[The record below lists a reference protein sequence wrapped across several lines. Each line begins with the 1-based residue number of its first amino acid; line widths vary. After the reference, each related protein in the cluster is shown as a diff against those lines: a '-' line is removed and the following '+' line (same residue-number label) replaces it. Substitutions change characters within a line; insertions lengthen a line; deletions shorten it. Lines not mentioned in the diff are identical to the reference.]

1 MKNVEMNGKGVGVAV
16 KQEMEEPKAS
26 AAPAEKDTKGPEA
39 PSQTTAKTSLKDN
52 KRVLLLAVGAVVF
65 MLILALAF
73 NGLINSSSMQK
84 KLMAPRSKKEPAKS
98 NTSSGPTDAASVAP
112 ILDAGHVLAQDTD
125 AGRVT
130 AELVGQT
137 AKKQPKSATPTTLG
151 GVKPFETPQ
160 TWQPPAYQPGTQPFE
175 PASGETG
182 RETAEARSERNLMDK
197 PSLVFVKSNAFPSTR
212 GGSSETVAPL
222 ELGIGLSPGTRLR
235 ARLESAVSTA
245 VRTPVVAVIEYN
257 YEQNGEIVV
266 PAGAKAFGHLEAAD
280 RSGYIGIR
288 FDSLLLPDGSSVGVE
303 AAATDLQLR
312 PLRGKVEGKNAGKN
326 ILVRS
331 VGGVGEIAATLVGR
345 GNLNQPL
352 SEGDLLRERVSNN
365 IGQASDQAVANLAIT
380 ERIVVSV
387 PAGTEL
393 YVVLQKATKER
404 VATAQDKAQEK
415 PGAGAT
421 SLDELR
427 QLLQLQREL
436 NQSVTL
442 PGSNP

>member
-1 MKNVEMNGKGVGVAV
+1 MKNVEMNGKGEGFTV
-16 KQEMEEPKAS
+16 KQGPEEPKAS
-26 AAPAEKDTKGPEA
+26 AAPIEKEPTGPEA
-39 PSQTTAKTSLKDN
+39 PSQTTAKMSLKDN
-52 KRVLLLAVGAVVF
+52 KRLLVLAVGAALF

-73 NGLINSSSMQK
+73 NGLLNSSSMQK
-84 KLMAPRSKKEPAKS
+84 KLMAPRDKKGPGKS
-98 NTSSGPTDAASVAP
+98 NASVSPTNAASVVP
-112 ILDAGHVLAQDTD
+112 ILDAGHAPTQNTD

-137 AKKQPKSATPTTLG
+137 AKKQPKPAMPSTLG

-160 TWQPPAYQPGTQPFE
+160 TWQPPAYQPGAQPLE

-182 RETAEARSERNLMDK
+182 RETTAAKSEHDLMDK
-197 PSLVFVKSNAFPSTR
+197 PSLVFVKSNASPSIR
-212 GGSSETVAPL
+212 GGSNETVGPI
-222 ELGIGLSPGTRLR
+222 ELGIGLPPGSRLR

-331 VGGVGEIAATLVGR
+331 FAGVGEIAATLVGR

-365 IGQASDQAVANLAIT
+365 IGQASDQAVANLTIT
-380 ERIVVSV
+380 QRIVVSV
-387 PAGTEL
+387 PAGTKL
-393 YVVLQKATKER
+393 YVVLQKTAKER
-404 VATAQDKAQEK
+404 VPTAEDKAQEK
-415 PGAGAT
+415 PGIGST
-421 SLDELR
+421 SLQELR

-442 PGSNP
+442 AGSNQ